1 MENTNIDREL
11 GWDDEIEKDS
21 GEFIL
26 LPEGDYEFTVESFE
40 RARYQGGAKLP
51 ACNMAVLNIRIE
63 TPEGSVVIP
72 HRLYLHTKTEGLI
85 SAFFS
90 SIGLK
95 EKGQKVRMNWN
106 AVPGATGRCKVGI
119 HEWTND
125 AGEKRQSNDI
135 KRFYPKEQRAYKA
148 GDF

>member
-95 EKGQKVRMNWN
+95 KKGQKVKMNWN
-106 AVPGATGRCKVGI
+106 AVPGAAGRCKVGI

-135 KRFYPKEQRAYKA
+135 KRFYPKEQRAYKV